1 MEKKAMFTVYCLEVV
16 IEAATPLALDRYC
29 GSALRGA
36 FFRALWERFCTNR
49 ESPTCEECPLV
60 TACPVT
66 SLLAPLRDEA
76 PRGRNVPR
84 PYIITAPYRG
94 EGETNYYKP
103 GETFTF
109 GLALIGNIAKLY
121 PYVVRAFQVM
131 EQNNLGHPL
140 TELRGRRGKILIREI
155 RSHHPITDERQIL
168 WQQGEKR
175 PEPLQLCVTSDDI
188 ASRAKQ
194 LPTDHLT
201 IDFLSPTR
209 LIANEHVLT
218 RPHFSTLVMRL
229 AQRLEEIQQEY
240 GSPMPGTNEGNEE
253 ISGREWYLSLKEK
266 ATHVQLEHDETQW
279 ADVQSYSARQK
290 RSTPIGGIV
299 GRASFVGD
307 VSQFRELLTWGEI
320 LHVGKNIVKGGGTY
334 RIET

>member
-1 MEKKAMFTVYCLEVV
+1 MLTVYCLEVV
-16 IEAATPLALDRYC
+16 IEAVTPLALDRYC

-36 FFRALWERFCTNR
+36 FFRALWGRFCTNR

-76 PRGRNVPR
+76 PRGRNIPR
-84 PYIITAPYRG
+84 PYIITAPHQG
-94 EGETNYYKP
+94 KGETNYYKQ

-109 GLALIGNIAKLY
+109 GVALIGNIAKLY
-121 PYVVRAFQVM
+121 PYVIRAFQEM

-155 RSHHPITDERQIL
+155 HSYHPITDERQTL
-168 WQQGEKR
+168 WQHGEKR

-188 ASRAKQ
+188 TRRAEQ
-194 LPTDHLT
+194 LPTNHLT

-209 LIANEHVLT
+209 LIRDEHVMT
-218 RPHFSTLVMRL
+218 RPDFSTLVMRL

-240 GSPMPGTNEGNEE
+240 SSSVPVTDTKEVKEG
-253 ISGREWYLSLKEK
+253 IGGRDWYLSLKEK
-266 ATHVQLEHDETQW
+266 AALVHLAHDETQW

-299 GRASFVGD
+299 GRATFAGD

-320 LHVGKNIVKGGGTY
+320 LHVGKNIVKGGGVY
-334 RIET
+334 RIEI

>member
-1 MEKKAMFTVYCLEVV
+1 MLRVYCLEVV

-36 FFRALWERFCTNR
+36 FFRALWGRFCTNR

-60 TACPVT
+60 SACPVT

-76 PRGRNVPR
+76 PRGRNIPR
-84 PYIITAPYRG
+84 PYVITAPYRG
-94 EGETNYYKP
+94 EGETNYYTQ

-109 GLALIGNIAKLY
+109 GLALISNIAKLY
-121 PYVVRAFQVM
+121 PYVIRAFQEM

-140 TELRGRRGKILIREI
+140 TELHGKRGKILIREI
-155 RSHHPITDERQIL
+155 RSHHPITGARQTL
-168 WQQGEKR
+168 WQHGEKR
-175 PEPLQLCVTSDDI
+175 PELLQLCVTSDDI
-188 ASRAKQ
+188 ARRAEQ
-194 LPTDHLT
+194 LPGDHLT

-218 RPHFSTLVMRL
+218 HPHFSTLVMRL

-240 GSPMPGTNEGNEE
+240 SSPVVGTEEGNAGVG
-253 ISGREWYLSLKEK
+253 GRDWYLSLKEK
-266 ATHVQLEHDETQW
+266 AAHVDLAHDETRW
-279 ADVQSYSARQK
+279 TDIQSYSARHK

-299 GRASFVGD
+299 GRATFTGD
-307 VSQFRELLTWGEI
+307 VSQFRQLLAWGEI
-320 LHVGKNIVKGGGTY
+320 LHVGKNIVKGGGAY
-334 RIET
+334 RIEI